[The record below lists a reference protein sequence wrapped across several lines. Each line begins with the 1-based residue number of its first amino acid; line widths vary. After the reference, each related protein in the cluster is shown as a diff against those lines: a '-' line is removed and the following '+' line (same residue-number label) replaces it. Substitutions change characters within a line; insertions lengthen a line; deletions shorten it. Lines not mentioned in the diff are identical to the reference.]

1 VSADAHEALAAALAG
16 RYEIE
21 RELGRGGMATVF
33 LARDLR
39 HDRPVA
45 LKVLHPE
52 LAASVGPDR
61 FLREIKLAAR
71 LQHPHVLTVLDS
83 GEAVVSRKSQVVSD
97 APTTYDLRPTT
108 LLWFTMPYI
117 RGESLRDRLTRETQ
131 LPVEDALRIAR
142 EAADALDYAHQEG
155 IVHRDIKPENILLSG
170 NHALV
175 ADFGIA
181 RALGASGGDKLTETG
196 MAVGTPAYMSPEQ
209 ASGQR
214 ELDART
220 DIYSLGVVL
229 YEMLAGETP
238 FTAPTAQAMIAR
250 RFMEA
255 ARPIRELRDSVP
267 EHVEQALQR
276 ALARTAADRF
286 GSAAEFAAAL
296 APPATM
302 PTLVTPKGA
311 APGAGGA
318 AARPRVAPAAP
329 TAATRY
335 RSVVV
340 LGIGFL
346 LGLGVLFG
354 WLRRHGEGPAHEG
367 GAKRLAVLPFENL
380 GGPDEE
386 YFADGVTDEIRGK
399 LASLPSLQV
408 TASRSAAEYK
418 KSTKDLATIARE
430 LGVDYLLV
438 GKVRWEKGDA
448 DRSRVRV
455 SPELI
460 QVATGSTE
468 WQQPFDARLTD
479 VFQVQADIAGRV
491 AQALDVAMGSGERKA
506 LAERPTV
513 NVAAYD
519 AYLKGWEATHGG
531 SVTDPPSLRRAAL
544 YFEQAIALD
553 SGFAAAWAQRS
564 RAYSLL
570 FANSTPD
577 SASARAALAS
587 AERALQLAPDRPEGY
602 IAMSDY
608 HRNVTGDQRAAL
620 EQATQGM
627 RIAPTDVN
635 LLGSA
640 ALTQQT
646 LGKWDE
652 ATRLF
657 ARAQALDP
665 RSFAPAF
672 RLTRGL
678 LWLRRYDEAEAAG
691 RRALALG
698 ESDPALNEAMAMIR
712 LGRGD
717 LPGAREV
724 LGRAA
729 GRIETPVLVA
739 YFSTYYD
746 LFWVLDDAQRA
757 LLFRLGP
764 DYFDGDRG
772 SWGLALAGAH
782 ALAGHDAPARA
793 YADSARIAFEA
804 QLRSAPD
811 NAQLHVL
818 LGTALAYLGRK
829 DEAIREGRRS
839 LELSPLSANSFTGP
853 YYQHQLARIYIL
865 TGEYD
870 QAVEALE
877 PLLKLPYFLSPAWL
891 RIDPTFDPIRKHPG
905 FVRLVNGTVSGE
917 RVARGSVIPSAARD
931 LAGPSSNHG

>member
-1 VSADAHEALAAALAG
+1 MTDLRAQLEEGLRGTYA
-16 RYEIE
+16 IE

-33 LARDLR
+33 LAHDLK

-52 LAASVGPDR
+52 LAASLGTER
-61 FLREIKLAAR
+61 FQREIRLAAR
-71 LQHPHVLTVLDS
+71 LQHPHILTVLDS
-83 GEAVVSRKSQVVSD
+83 GETGGR
-97 APTTYDLRPTT
+97 
-108 LLWFTMPYI
+108 LWFTMPFVE
-117 RGESLRDRLTRETQ
+117 GESLRDRLRRERQ
-131 LPVEDALRIAR
+131 LPVDSAVRIAT
-142 EAADALDYAHQEG
+142 EAARGLEYAHQHG
-155 IVHRDIKPENILLSG
+155 IVHRDVKPENILLTADGST
-170 NHALV
+170 LV

-181 RALGASGGDKLTETG
+181 RALGGEDGLTQTG

-209 ASGQR
+209 AAGDKA
-214 ELDART
+214 LDART
-220 DIYSLGVVL
+220 DQYSLAAVL
-229 YEMLAGETP
+229 YEMLAGE
-238 FTAPTAQAMIAR
+238 APYTGPSAQAIAAKR
-250 RFMEA
+250 LTEPPPSVRLTRQA
-255 ARPIRELRDSVP
+255 VP
-267 EHVEQALQR
+267 EAVDQAIRR
-276 ALARTAADRF
+276 ALSPVAADRF
-286 GSAAEFAAAL
+286 GTMTQFGQAIAAGAAGAGSGERTVTVP
-296 APPATM
+296 APSGPATSA
-302 PTLVTPKGA
+302 TPA
-311 APGAGGA
+311 AGP
-318 AARPRVAPAAP
+318 ARPARH
-329 TAATRY
+329 
-335 RSVVV
+335 RSVVI

-354 WLRRHGEGPAHEG
+354 WLRRHGEAPAGHP

-399 LASLPSLQV
+399 LATLPSLQV

-418 KSTKDLATIARE
+418 KSSKDLATIARE

-438 GKVRWEKGDA
+438 GKVRWEKGEG
-448 DRSRVRV
+448 DRSRVQV

-460 QVATGSTE
+460 RVSTGSTE

-491 AQALDVAMGSGERKA
+491 AQALDVAMGSGERKT

-519 AYLKGWEATHGG
+519 AYLKGWEATRGG
-531 SVTDPPSLRRAAL
+531 TASDPGSLRRAVL
-544 YFEQAIALD
+544 YYEQAITLD

-564 RAYSLL
+564 RAYSQL

-587 AERALQLAPDRPEGY
+587 AERARRLAPDRPEGY
-602 IAMSDY
+602 LAMTDY

-620 EQATQGM
+620 EQATLGM

-652 ATRLF
+652 ATRLL

-665 RSFAPAF
+665 RSFPTAF

-678 LWLRRYDEAEAAG
+678 LWLRRYDEADAAG

-698 ESDPALNEAMAMIR
+698 ESDPAINEAMAMIR

-724 LGRAA
+724 LARAA
-729 GRIETPVLVA
+729 GHVEAPALVA
-739 YFSTYYD
+739 YFATYYD

-757 LLFRLGP
+757 LLFRLGA

-782 ALAGHDAPARA
+782 ALAGHTALVRA
-793 YADSARIAFEA
+793 YADSARIGFEA
-804 QLRSAPD
+804 QLRSTPD

-839 LELSPLSANSFTGP
+839 LELSPLESNSFTSP

-870 QAVEALE
+870 QAVDALE
-877 PLLKLPYFLSPAWL
+877 PLLRRPYFLSPAWL
-891 RIDPTFDPIRKHPG
+891 GIDPTFDPIRKHPG
-905 FVRLVNGTVSGE
+905 FVRLVGG
-917 RVARGSVIPSAARD
+917 AA
-931 LAGPSSNHG
+931 